1 MSAPTAL
8 PVPLL
13 FDDVLTTTGQYL
25 ATLVVAVVFLLS
37 LLVLRTA
44 GSLLQDRTDTSLV
57 RFTQGLLLSVVAVI
71 TTAVLVAVWGLT
83 GEVQDALNFL
93 VPSAAFYVRA
103 LVTFIVLVLS
113 YTFTRLTKRSIKL
126 GAARK
131 LISAHQ
137 REVAH
142 HVVQIVVFVPVAT
155 FVVVLWGIP
164 VQSVFLGAG
173 ALGVIIGFAAR
184 QTLSGALSGFIILLA
199 RPFKVGDWI
208 AVNGREGIVTDITL
222 YNTQI
227 RTFDEEHV
235 LVSNA
240 DITNNDTVNYTKSD
254 RLRLVTDVG
263 VDYGCD
269 VAAAATTAREAMVS
283 CDAVASTPEPDVI
296 RDAFG
301 DNAVVLEL
309 RYWIDE
315 PTIVRKKTA
324 QDEVISAVKTAF
336 EAEGIAIPFPQRE
349 LSTREDTVDAV
360 ADRQAQA
367 GSQPR
372 ADGEGGG
379 RADRSNSTDGNGDTG
394 GEKPD

>member
-8 PVPLL
+8 LVPLL
-13 FDDVLTTTGQYL
+13 FDEVLTTTGQYL
-25 ATLVVAVVFLLS
+25 ATLVVVVVFLLA
-37 LLVLRTA
+37 LLLLRAA
-44 GSLLQDRTDTSLV
+44 GSLLRNRTDPSFV
-57 RFTQGLLLSVVAVI
+57 RFTQGLLLSVVAVVA
-71 TTAVLVAVWGLT
+71 TGVLVAVWGLT
-83 GEVQDALNFL
+83 GEIQDALNFL

-131 LISAHQ
+131 LISGHQ

-142 HVVQIVVFVPVAT
+142 HVVQIVVFIPVAT
-155 FVVVLWGIP
+155 FIVVLWGIP

-173 ALGVIIGFAAR
+173 ALGIIIGFAAR
-184 QTLSGALSGFIILLA
+184 QTLSGALSGFVILLA
-199 RPFKVGDWI
+199 RPFVVGDWI

-240 DITNNDTVNYTKSD
+240 DITTNDIVNYTKSD

-263 VDYGCD
+263 VDYDCD
-269 VAAAATTAREAMVS
+269 VAAAATIAHEAMVA
-283 CDAVASTPEPDVI
+283 CDAVASDPEPDVI

-301 DNAVVLEL
+301 DNAVVLKL

-315 PTIVRKKTA
+315 PTIVRKNAA

-336 EAEGIAIPFPQRE
+336 EDEGIEIPFPQRE
-349 LSTREDTVDAV
+349 LSTREGTVDAV
-360 ADRQAQA
+360 ARHQARA
-367 GSQPR
+367 SDQPR
-372 ADGEGGG
+372 ADGEGDGSNPP
-379 RADRSNSTDGNGDTG
+379 DRSGDTTG
-394 GEKPD
+394 GSRD